1 MRRRPSHSFVWIENG
16 RAKHRRAER
25 RLERPE
31 KLMAD
36 DLVRELARLATEWQD
51 AGFLGALE
59 ALFRHEIVEFKDGRF
74 RFTRKREPAAQQIF
88 DYEEQVYMAQVRAL
102 VSRDLS
108 ERAACDRVAAE
119 GGYLG
124 TSEKLR
130 KRFRRSKHLGH
141 EPRT

>member
-1 MRRRPSHSFVWIENG
+1 G

-51 AGFLGALE
+51 AGFLAALE
-59 ALFRHEIVEFKDGRF
+59 ALFRHEIVEFKDRRLRF
-74 RFTRKREPAAQQIF
+74 IRNRKPGAQQRF
-88 DYEEQVYMAQVRAL
+88 DYEDQGYIARVRAL
-102 VSRDLS
+102 VSRYLS
-108 ERAACDRVAAE
+108 ERPACDRVAAE
-119 GGYLG
+119 VGYSG